1 MQADNLLFMIRLMDI
16 KQTKKVLVALSG
28 GIDSAV
34 SAYLLIKQ
42 GYEIEAAF
50 MKNWSSTA
58 GLLKNECPWLVDRQD
73 ALRVAAYL
81 RIPMHTLD
89 FEKQYQKTVMKYF
102 FDEYKKGRTPNP
114 DVMCNKEIKFKLLY
128 NWARKNG
135 FDYLATGHY
144 ARIYTTP
151 SQQVGTPLLGRRGG
165 SADVLGGSAEPPSF
179 LRRSTRRQAGE
190 VVGVKYSLMRS
201 KDEFKDQTYFIY
213 NIKTEQLPHILFPI
227 GGMKKTAVRS
237 LARKL
242 KLPNAEKKESMG
254 LCFVGKIRLK
264 DFLKQKIKT
273 RPGAIVLADSSL
285 SLRGAVQP
293 TTKQSHRRKKIA
305 ASPGQSPGLLTMT
318 GKQKVIGQHQGLFNY
333 TIGQRQG
340 IKVGGT
346 GPYYVVKKDLKKNT
360 LYVTNNPN
368 DKSLMRKEVWLHSIN
383 FISEDFRLQ
392 IAELNHK
399 SQITNLKLLGRFRHQ
414 GELVPLTISQADKN
428 HYRVIFSKPQKA
440 VASGQSLVIYRGK
453 ECVGGGIIG

>member
-1 MQADNLLFMIRLMDI
+1 MKKTLT
-16 KQTKKVLVALSG
+16 KQTLTLNPSPRGRGKSRVLIALSG

-42 GYEIEAAF
+42 GYEVEAAF

-81 RIPMHTLD
+81 RIPVHTLD

-165 SADVLGGSAEPPSF
+165 SADVLGGSAELSSF

-264 DFLKQKIKT
+264 DFLKQKLKVK
-273 RPGAIVLADSSL
+273 PGLIVLLPPLTPPLQGGGS
-285 SLRGAVQP
+285 AVIP
-293 TTKQSHRRKKIA
+293 PLAKGRL
-305 ASPGQSPGLLTMT
+305 GG
-318 GKQKVIGQHQGLFNY
+318 VIGKHQGLFNF

-340 IKVGGT
+340 IKAGGT
-346 GPYYVVKKDLKKNT
+346 GPYYVVKKDLKKNI
-360 LYVTNNPN
+360 LYVTKNPD
-368 DKSLMRKEVWLHSIN
+368 DKSLMTKEIQIHSIN
-383 FISEDFRLQ
+383 ELISLS
-392 IAELNHK
+392 AYKHV
-399 SQITNLKLLGRFRHQ
+399 SLLGRFRHQ
-414 GELVPLTISQADKN
+414 GELVPLTVSKIKN
-428 HYRVIFSKPQKA
+428 GLYRVIFNKPQKA
-440 VASGQSLVIYRGK
+440 VASGQSLVFYRDK